1 MVWLFGHDVP
11 WLAIIEV
18 IGLHFP
24 VRRDF
29 VGAKLSVFCTLESFG
44 VVCRAPGKTIIA
56 LITLAAIGLDPLL
69 ARIESCANPHQSGD
83 RARDRFIPASFAA
96 SIGQWCERRYTFLG
110 D

>member
-11 WLAIIEV
+11 WLAIIKV
-18 IGLHFP
+18 IGLHIL

-29 VGAKLSVFCTLESFG
+29 AGAKLSFLRFG
-44 VVCRAPGKTIIA
+44 FFRRRLPSTRKTIIA

-69 ARIESCANPHQSGD
+69 ARIECCAIPHQLGD

-96 SIGQWCERRYTFLG
+96 SMGQWCERRYTF
-110 D
+110 